1 MSTEGNEAYRGVTYK
16 KGTHTNISTE
26 NKTAIQKQKYMQ
38 NNYIQGQQKINL
50 LNRTQKVIQ

>member
-16 KGTHTNISTE
+16 KGTNTNISTE
-26 NKTAIQKQKYMQ
+26 NKTATKAKVQ